1 MTLAGISRCKHFLRP
16 VSHGQPPAES
26 LSYYVIQELTT
37 KLSKQDEGALV
48 NVPFTHKLHHS
59 ACCKW
64 VRMVSNL
71 HLHSSLGLNHLLIQ
85 NFLAFDNTNWILEVA
100 LSYSFTMELAS
111 YILCENISVA
121 SFIDSLMV
129 KVEGN
134 IQSSDFL
141 HGER

>member
-1 MTLAGISRCKHFLRP
+1 MTLAGISRCKQFLRP
-16 VSHGQPPAES
+16 VSHGQPPDES
-26 LSYYVIQELTT
+26 LSYYVIQELTS
-37 KLSKQDEGALV
+37 KLSEQDEGALV
-48 NVPFTHKLHHS
+48 SMPFTHKLHHS

-64 VRMVSNL
+64 VRMVSN
-71 HLHSSLGLNHLLIQ
+71 LHSSLGLNHLLIQ

-111 YILCENISVA
+111 YILCENISIA
-121 SFIDSLMV
+121 SFIDSLIV

-141 HGER
+141 HGKR